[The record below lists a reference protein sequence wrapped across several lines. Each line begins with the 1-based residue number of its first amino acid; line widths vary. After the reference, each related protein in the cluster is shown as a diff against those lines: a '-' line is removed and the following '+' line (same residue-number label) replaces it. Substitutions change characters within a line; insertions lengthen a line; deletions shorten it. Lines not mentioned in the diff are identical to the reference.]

1 MRWTLLSNGGR
12 LLVWRRSLSVRSW
25 YYRILDANSSFRPDV
40 LVRELQLQGNTMDHR
55 REGTVCL
62 FYYFSFS
69 VVLLTSWLCFK
80 MRDRMIPALTI
91 VVMLVITTMTVI
103 VVAVM
108 MNTVVVVDGMMNTE
122 AGAMTIVGKTAATMT
137 GGSKRILSF
146 SILPANS

>member
-1 MRWTLLSNGGR
+1 
-12 LLVWRRSLSVRSW
+12 
-25 YYRILDANSSFRPDV
+25 
-40 LVRELQLQGNTMDHR
+40 
-55 REGTVCL
+55 
-62 FYYFSFS
+62 
-69 VVLLTSWLCFK
+69 

-108 MNTVVVVDGMMNTE
+108 MNTVVVDGMMNTE

-146 SILPANS
+146 LILPANS